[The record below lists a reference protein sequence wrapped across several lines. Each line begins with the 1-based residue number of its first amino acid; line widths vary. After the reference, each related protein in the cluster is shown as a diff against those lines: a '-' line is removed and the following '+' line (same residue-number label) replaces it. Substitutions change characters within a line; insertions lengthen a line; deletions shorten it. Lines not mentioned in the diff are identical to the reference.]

1 MKIKYCPIFP
11 HSHNVKDGQTLDFAR
26 GHLLKKG
33 ANGANGAKV
42 SSRLNTELADLNTI
56 FSGMYR

>member
-33 ANGANGAKV
+33 ANGAKV

-56 FSGMYR
+56 FSGKYR